1 MQQIESSHPA
11 QRGMSHAGA
20 QANPGRSSSPTDAF
34 EAPPPSGARVE
45 SLRRVWPFIPSLRK
59 FVGRRVPANDIE
71 DIVQESLVR
80 VWNRV
85 ADEQIEN
92 PKSYLIRIASAVII
106 DRSRRERTR
115 RLKMHC
121 SLEERHHP
129 DDRLSPHRIAVA
141 HEQLTIFVRAFERL
155 PERTREI
162 VIAIRLEGHSFKAV
176 AEGLGITVSAVE
188 KQLAHALS
196 VLSSRVKDTGRA
208 CRAIRST

>member
-1 MQQIESSHPA
+1 MQQIESSYQA
-11 QRGMSHAGA
+11 QRGMSRARA
-20 QANPGRSSSPTDAF
+20 QAHPGRSLSPAGTF
-34 EAPPPSGARVE
+34 ETPQPSGARVE

-59 FVGRRVPANDIE
+59 FVGRRVSANDIE

-85 ADEQIEN
+85 CDEQIEN
-92 PKSYLIRIASAVII
+92 PKSYLLRIASAVII

-115 RLKMHC
+115 QLKMHC

-141 HEQLTIFVRAFERL
+141 HEQLTIFVRAFECL

-162 VIAIRLEGHSFKAV
+162 VTAIRLEGHSFKAV

-188 KQLAHALS
+188 KQLAHGLS
-196 VLSSRVKDTGRA
+196 VLSLRVKDAGRGS
-208 CRAIRST
+208 RSIRST

>member
-1 MQQIESSHPA
+1 MQQVESSHPG
-11 QRGMSHAGA
+11 QRSVRH
-20 QANPGRSSSPTDAF
+20 PGVQVHPLRSSSPAGSF
-34 EAPPPSGARVE
+34 EAPQLSGARVE

-85 ADEQIEN
+85 CDEQIEN
-92 PKSYLIRIASAVII
+92 PKSYLIRIAAAVII

-121 SLEERHHP
+121 SLEECHHP

-141 HEQLTIFVRAFERL
+141 HEQLAIFVRALECL

-162 VIAIRLEGHSFKAV
+162 VTAIRLEGHSFKAV

-188 KQLAHALS
+188 KQLAHGLS
-196 VLSSRVKDTGRA
+196 VLSSRVKDTGRVSRTIPGA
-208 CRAIRST
+208 

>member
-1 MQQIESSHPA
+1 MQQIESSYPA
-11 QRGMSHAGA
+11 QRRMSRARA
-20 QANPGRSSSPTDAF
+20 QAHPGWSLSTADTFQTPR
-34 EAPPPSGARVE
+34 PPDTRVE

-85 ADEQIEN
+85 CDEQIEN
-92 PKSYLIRIASAVII
+92 PKSYLIRIASAVIV
-106 DRSRRERTR
+106 DRSRRQRTR

-141 HEQLTIFVRAFERL
+141 HEQLTILVTAFERL

-162 VIAIRLEGHSFKAV
+162 VTAIRLEGHSFKAV

-196 VLSSRVKDTGRA
+196 VLSSRVKDTGRVS
-208 CRAIRST
+208 RANRST